1 MGIFGDLDVASAA
14 DNPWAVP
21 ANTYEM
27 NVYTAE
33 VKRDK
38 NEALGL
44 EIVYKISSGEHE
56 GKTVRE
62 WKTIPEPA
70 DAKNLTPDEQKA
82 ASYLKMRLL
91 SLGIPESRMNGM
103 NINDILGTEVV
114 VKVTVNGEYTNVA
127 RVELR
132 EGSSPHVST
141 PDFVPFAS
149 SN

>member
-14 DNPWAVP
+14 DNPWLVP

-27 NVYTAE
+27 TVYTAE

-44 EIVYKISSGEHE
+44 ELVYKISSGEHE

-62 WKTIPEPA
+62 WKIIPEPA
-70 DAKNLTPDEQKA
+70 DPKNLTAEENKA

-91 SLGIPESRMNGM
+91 SLGIPESRMNAM
-103 NINDILGTEVV
+103 NVNDILGTEVV

-132 EGSSPHVST
+132 EGATPQIST
-141 PDFVPFAS
+141 PEFQPFG